1 MNELLRKHNL
11 DLRQIIKLVVYSL
24 LLVNFT
30 FYIADDLR
38 VASYTMRNGGSFLD
52 WTSAFTTT
60 LDETAWFLLLFLFE
74 LETYLLSDGVLDRR
88 WVSRTMMGIRLVCYV
103 SLVHSIYAFG
113 NIYLDLTDVVV
124 IPAVTDL
131 CQLVADDISF
141 VRNLAY
147 TDLTN
152 GTCGAL
158 STENQFY
165 YTEPGLVVS
174 DSSGLALETRLA
186 LVDWL
191 EVIFW
196 MFILFSIEAMVWL
209 QDRGTTRGTMVG
221 AIKIGKLIL
230 YSSLWAIAAYW
241 VTLGHYYFAW
251 DEALWIIG
259 FFAIEM
265 NVDDW
270 KKEIENTEE
279 TATA

>member
-113 NIYLDLTDVVV
+113 NIYLDLTDVIV

>member
-1 MNELLRKHNL
+1 M
-11 DLRQIIKLVVYSL
+11 
-24 LLVNFT
+24 
-30 FYIADDLR
+30 
-38 VASYTMRNGGSFLD
+38 
-52 WTSAFTTT
+52 
-60 LDETAWFLLLFLFE
+60 
-74 LETYLLSDGVLDRR
+74 
-88 WVSRTMMGIRLVCYV
+88 
-103 SLVHSIYAFG
+103 
-113 NIYLDLTDVVV
+113 
-124 IPAVTDL
+124 
-131 CQLVADDISF
+131 
-141 VRNLAY
+141 
-147 TDLTN
+147 
-152 GTCGAL
+152 